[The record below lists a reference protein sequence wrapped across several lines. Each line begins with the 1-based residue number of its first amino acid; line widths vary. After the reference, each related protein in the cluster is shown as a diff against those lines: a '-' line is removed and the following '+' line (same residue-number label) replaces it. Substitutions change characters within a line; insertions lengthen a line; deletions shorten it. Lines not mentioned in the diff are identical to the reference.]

1 VAVGDL
7 HLARVEAIDD
17 PLGQD
22 VEQQLPGARTFGLEV
37 VQDLRQQARVGVL
50 ELLEAADDMP
60 AEDYGFKPGTAAEM
74 RTYGQVLLHVAESQF
89 ATCASLK
96 GIANAREG
104 RSLERDVTA
113 KTDVIKVLSESF
125 AICDDVFGTL
135 TDASAAEFMKVGE
148 GEVVRGA
155 VIAGLLAHDSEM
167 YGIATV
173 YLRARNL
180 VPPSTR
186 RQMQQGPI
194 KPK

>member
-1 VAVGDL
+1 MQRSIPLPLVLLLATPTLVHAQPIPAGMKVG
-7 HLARVEAIDD
+7 
-17 PLGQD
+17 
-22 VEQQLPGARTFGLEV
+22 LPMYLQAGYNGLK
-37 VQDLRQQARVGVL
+37 Q

-60 AEDYGFKPGTAAEM
+60 AEDYGFKPGTAAGM

-104 RSLERDVTA
+104 RSLERDLTA
-113 KTDVIKVLSESF
+113 KTDVVKVLSESF

-135 TDASAAEFMKVGE
+135 TDASAAEFMKVGQ

-167 YGIATV
+167 YGVATV
-173 YLRARNL
+173 YLRAKSL

-186 RQMQQGPI
+186 RQTQQEPI
-194 KPK
+194 KRE

>member
-1 VAVGDL
+1 MQRSIPLPLALLLSTPTLVHAQPIPAGMKVG
-7 HLARVEAIDD
+7 
-17 PLGQD
+17 
-22 VEQQLPGARTFGLEV
+22 LPMYMRAGYNGLK
-37 VQDLRQQARVGVL
+37 Q

-89 ATCASLK
+89 ATCSSLK

-104 RSLERDVTA
+104 RSLERDLTA

-135 TDASAAEFMKVGE
+135 TDASAAEFMKVGQ

-180 VPPSTR
+180 VPPSTKH
-186 RQMQQGPI
+186 QMQQGPI
-194 KPK
+194 KRK